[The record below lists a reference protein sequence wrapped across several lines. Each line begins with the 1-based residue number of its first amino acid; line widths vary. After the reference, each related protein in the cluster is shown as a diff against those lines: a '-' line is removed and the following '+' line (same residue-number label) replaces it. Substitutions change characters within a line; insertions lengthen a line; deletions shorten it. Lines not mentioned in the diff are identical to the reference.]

1 VKGDRILVIFITWA
15 KKLVI
20 AVGASD
26 AIAVILVL

>member
-1 VKGDRILVIFITWA
+1 MRSHSRYLFTCA
-15 KKLVI
+15 KKLAI